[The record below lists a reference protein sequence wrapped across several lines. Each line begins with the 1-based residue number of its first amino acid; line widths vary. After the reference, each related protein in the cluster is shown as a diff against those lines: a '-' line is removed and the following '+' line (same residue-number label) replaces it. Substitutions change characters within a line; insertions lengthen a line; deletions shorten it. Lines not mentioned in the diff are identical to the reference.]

1 MRLIRRSVFLILLAI
16 IVFLGLVRPQIVTLT
31 STGHDREL
39 YDISLPGIDIGI
51 DVIPA
56 KAGQAGYLEA
66 WWFPHNADDSTILV
80 AIPGAPALPA
90 LPIDT
95 IEVYAEARQE

>member
-1 MRLIRRSVFLILLAI
+1 MRLIRRFVFLILLSTI
-16 IVFLGLVRPQIVTLT
+16 MYLGLMRPQIVALT
-31 STGHDREL
+31 STGQDREL
-39 YDISLPGIDIGI
+39 YDVSVLGFDLGI

-66 WWFPHNADDSTILV
+66 WWFPHDADDITILF

-90 LPIDT
+90 SPTDT
-95 IEVYAEARQE
+95 IEV

>member
-1 MRLIRRSVFLILLAI
+1 MHLIRRVVFVILLAT
-16 IVFLGLVRPQIVTLT
+16 IVFLGLVHPQIIVLT

-56 KAGQAGYLEA
+56 KAGEAGYLEA
-66 WWFPHNADDSTILV
+66 WWFRHTADDITVLF
-80 AIPGAPALPA
+80 AIPGAAALPVA
-90 LPIDT
+90 PVPPTDT
-95 IEVYAEARQE
+95 IET